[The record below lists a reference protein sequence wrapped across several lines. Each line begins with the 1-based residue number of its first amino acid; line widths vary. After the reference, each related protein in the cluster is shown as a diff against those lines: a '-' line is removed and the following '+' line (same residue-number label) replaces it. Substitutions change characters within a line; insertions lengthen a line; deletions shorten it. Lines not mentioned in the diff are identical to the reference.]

1 MRSEIERLV
10 RHWYRSAE
18 EAWITVAWLRK
29 GKRYADALFFC
40 QLMLEKLLK
49 GLVVL
54 ATEEQAP
61 YLHDLVRLANLA
73 RITCSE
79 SQRRS
84 LGTISGF
91 NLKARYD
98 DQKES
103 FRKQAT
109 RAYAEQYLEEAAAL
123 RLWLQ
128 KKYPPEF
135 ANS

>member
-1 MRSEIERLV
+1 MRNEVAQLI
-10 RHWYRSAE
+10 RHWYQSAE
-18 EAWITVAWLRK
+18 ETWVTAQWLQK

-40 QLMLEKLLK
+40 QLTLEKLLK

-61 YLHDLVRLANLA
+61 YLHDLVRLSDLA
-73 RITCSE
+73 RIERSE
-79 SQRRS
+79 MQQRV

-98 DQKES
+98 DEKES

-109 RAYAEQYLEEAAAL
+109 RVYAERYFEEADSL

-128 KKYPPEF
+128 KKYPSEF
-135 ANS
+135 ADS